1 MGLLY
6 GRAGRLTAEN
16 GGFRPGQGMSF
27 NRTLW
32 KVTGARIGREGRAMM
47 NAGNGY
53 SSFWAPV
60 INLAREP
67 RWGRNI
73 ETPGEDPYLT
83 GEYAIYY
90 TQGMQNAV
98 EDPYHIQ
105 ASACCKH
112 YVRHR
117 RTIFLV
123 ICSLGVWA
131 DRYDGDLMQV
141 ANSMEGTTQKDGE
154 HHERQQVDSIVSM
167 QDLIDSYMKPFQACV
182 ATLACLIGALL
193 LMTC

>member
-1 MGLLY
+1 MQSNDT
-6 GRAGRLTAEN
+6 RAVGHC
-16 GGFRPGQGMSF
+16 SF

-32 KVTGARIGREGRAMM
+32 RVTGAQIGREARAMM
-47 NAGNGY
+47 NAGNGF

-73 ETPGEDPYLT
+73 EVCLEYIRAPVKVWLLLCTSLRYSGGAYRGPDCCQFVQTPGEDPYLT

-90 TQGMQNAV
+90 TKGMQSAE

-112 YVRHR
+112 YVISNVINSACCKHYVIQQR
-117 RTIFLV
+117 R
-123 ICSLGVWA
+123 
-131 DRYDGDLMQV
+131 
-141 ANSMEGTTQKDGE
+141 
-154 HHERQQVDSIVSM
+154 
-167 QDLIDSYMKPFQACV
+167 
-182 ATLACLIGALL
+182 
-193 LMTC
+193 